1 MQVIETTRLPTPGG
15 ASGPP
20 PAPHDELRPFVLA
33 PAADDNQSAA
43 RRVAFGRRLT
53 AARERRGV
61 ALDDIARST
70 KVSIALLAGLERG
83 DASRWPKGL
92 FRRAFFRDYAAAIGL
107 APDASVTE
115 FLHLFPDGEDHPVAG
130 TPVVRADANVTPAL
144 RLALASGR
152 GARLSPARLAHE
164 AVTLGAVLTL
174 TTLLTLWAGGTP
186 LLFLGLAA
194 LGYSGR
200 LAYAAATR
208 APIIGRRLWQVLSRR
223 QPDVTPPQS

>member
-20 PAPHDELRPFVLA
+20 PAPHDELRTFVLA
-33 PAADDNQSAA
+33 PGAGDDQAAA

-53 AARERRGV
+53 AARERHGV
-61 ALDDIARST
+61 ALDDIARAM
-70 KVSIALLAGLERG
+70 KVSTALLAGIERG

-115 FLHLFPDGEDHPVAG
+115 FLHLFPDGEEHPVAVAG
-130 TPVVRADANVTPAL
+130 TAAGRAQADATPAL
-144 RLALASGR
+144 RLALASGSR
-152 GARLSPARLAHE
+152 WRVSRTRLGQE
-164 AVTLGAVLTL
+164 AVTLVTVLTL
-174 TTLLTLWAGGTP
+174 TALLTIWLGGSP

-200 LAYAAATR
+200 LSYAAATQ
-208 APIIGRRLWQVLSRR
+208 APVLGRRLRLLLRKQ
-223 QPDVTPPQS
+223 DVTSPRS